1 MGDFLLAIS
10 IGFELLGTTFLK
22 YSEGFTKLGPS
33 LVSILSYVI
42 CFYAFSKA
50 LYTVNL
56 SIAYAT
62 WSAVGLT
69 VTALISVFLF
79 KEALTP
85 AGVLALVMITIG
97 VVVLNMYGAPVK

>member
-1 MGDFLLAIS
+1 MGYFLLAIS

-33 LVSILSYVI
+33 LVSILSFVI
-42 CFYAFSKA
+42 CFYALSKA

>member
-1 MGDFLLAIS
+1 MNS
-10 IGFELLGTTFLK
+10 LK
-22 YSEGFTKLGPS
+22 YLGKKG
-33 LVSILSYVI
+33 LRMLTLLIAVSILSFVI
-42 CFYAFSKA
+42 CFYALSKA

>member
-1 MGDFLLAIS
+1 MGYFLLAIS

-50 LYTVNL
+50 LYRST
-56 SIAYAT
+56 
-62 WSAVGLT
+62 
-69 VTALISVFLF
+69 
-79 KEALTP
+79 
-85 AGVLALVMITIG
+85 
-97 VVVLNMYGAPVK
+97 